1 MLGFLFMRG
10 YNLVDMKNIINKT
23 KKEALLTRMQKYKIF
38 ERDIQEKFIRSKGK
52 GGQNVNKSATCVY
65 LKHKLTGIEV
75 KCHTERSQFLN
86 RFLAR
91 RRLVNKIETL
101 ILGKQSE
108 ERRRIEKI
116 RRQKRKRS
124 KRAKEKILKLKRIR
138 SDKKK
143 LRFGIDAYSEE

>member
-1 MLGFLFMRG
+1 MR
-10 YNLVDMKNIINKT
+10 NIINT
-23 KKEALLTRMQKYKIF
+23 SKKEALLAKMQKYRVF
-38 ERDIQEKFIRSKGK
+38 EKDIREKFIRSKGK
-52 GGQNVNKSATCVY
+52 GGQNVNKVSTCVY
-65 LKHKLTGIEV
+65 LKHKPTGIEV
-75 KCHTERSQFLN
+75 KCRAERSQGLN

-91 RRLVNKIETL
+91 RRLINKIEAL

-108 ERRRIEKI
+108 ERRRIERI

-143 LRFGIDAYSEE
+143 LRSAMDTYNEE